1 MRYYG
6 QISLE
11 QTVILIAVALSFA
24 MALNMRAL
32 ATFIASEGTILGE
45 LQSQQAQAKL
55 AAFKFYVA
63 GAVRQEA
70 QTINADD
77 HN

>member
-6 QISLE
+6 QISRD
-11 QTVILIAVALSFA
+11 QTVILIAVALIFA
-24 MALNMRAL
+24 MALNVRTL
-32 ATFIASEGTILGE
+32 ATFVASEGTILGE

-70 QTINADD
+70 QTINAEG
-77 HN
+77 HH